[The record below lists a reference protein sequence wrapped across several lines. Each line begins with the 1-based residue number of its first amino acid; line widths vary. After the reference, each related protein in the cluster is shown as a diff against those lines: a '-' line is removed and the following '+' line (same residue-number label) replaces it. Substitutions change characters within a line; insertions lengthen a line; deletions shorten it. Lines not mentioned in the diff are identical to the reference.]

1 MNIQVSEAPKRNLLG
16 GPENMKTELKTSI
29 FFAAGEQ
36 TPGVRQYYKIA
47 KTIAGFINGEGGVL
61 WLGVEDGGAVKGIE
75 QDLAVLGGGLAAP
88 CRGPLSNDTG
98 LTFGGTADQ
107 YILKLKELVKAL
119 IGPSAEKYIAGTQAA
134 TVDGKIV
141 VKVPVTKADP
151 GYYAYVYKWHP
162 SSTTYTEDL
171 YQRVA
176 NGTSSLEGFAR
187 DNFIKGKCRE
197 EFEKQLRVLKDQLAA
212 LQQNAGGLSK
222 TELMAALEELQSKV
236 TVGAPVIVSG
246 ALSIADPNFGAIK
259 SPRKFVFDGEH
270 VCDVKTWKDA
280 FGALLV
286 KLNEL
291 NAAKFDD
298 IASEPFFGRWF
309 VQVQRHKR
317 YSDYYK
323 TLLGSGRNI
332 RGLSKVGKSHF
343 TNPDYVVHR
352 LLARFGIDPSRVA
365 YAG

>member
-151 GYYAYVYKWHP
+151 GYYAYVYTWHP
-162 SSTTYTEDL
+162 TRKTYTEDL

-197 EFEKQLRVLKDQLAA
+197 EFDRHLHILKEQLAT

-222 TELMAALEELQSKV
+222 AELMTALTELQSKV

-246 ALSIADPNFGAIK
+246 ALSIDDPDFGAIK

-291 NAAKFDD
+291 DAAKFDD
-298 IASEPFFGRWF
+298 IASEPFFSRWF
-309 VQVQRHKR
+309 VQVQKHKR
-317 YSDYYK
+317 YSDCYK
-323 TLLGSGRNI
+323 TLLGTARNI
-332 RGLSKVGKSHF
+332 RGLSKVGKAHF
-343 TNPDYVVHR
+343 TNPDYIVQR
-352 LLARFGIDPSRVA
+352 LLVRFGVDPCRVA

>member
-29 FFAAGEQ
+29 FFAAEESI
-36 TPGVRQYYKIA
+36 PGARQYYQIA

-61 WLGVEDGGAVKGIE
+61 WLGVGDHGTVKGIE
-75 QDLAVLGGGLAAP
+75 QDLAVLGGGSAIP
-88 CRGPLSNDTG
+88 CRGPLSNDEG
-98 LTFGGTADQ
+98 LTYGGTADQ

-119 IGPSAEKYIAGTQAA
+119 IGPSAEKYIAAA
-134 TVDGKIV
+134 KAASVDGKIV

-162 SSTTYTEDL
+162 GKKTYTEEL
-171 YQRVA
+171 YLRVA
-176 NGTSSLEGFAR
+176 NGTAHLKGFAR
-187 DNFIKGKCRE
+187 DKFVREKCRE
-197 EFEKQLRVLKDQLAA
+197 EFEKQLRVLKEQLGI
-212 LQQNAGGLSK
+212 LQQSAGGLSK
-222 TELMAALEELQSKV
+222 AELMTALTELQSKV
-236 TVGAPVIVSG
+236 AVGSPVTVSG
-246 ALSIADPNFGAIK
+246 ALSIDDPSFGAIR

-291 NAAKFDD
+291 DAAKFDG
-298 IASEPFFGRWF
+298 IASEPFFSRWF
-309 VQVQRHKR
+309 VKVQKHKR
-317 YSDYYK
+317 YADYYK
-323 TLLGSGRNI
+323 TLLGTGKDV
-332 RGLSKVGKSHF
+332 RGLSKVNKAQF
-343 TNPDYVVHR
+343 TNPDYVVRR
-352 LLARFGIDPSRVA
+352 LLTRFGISPGRMA